1 MKNKF
6 FMVMDFYFSEISGG
20 AELNAESLVDRFIES
35 GYKIKKKKS
44 AEITINFLK
53 KNKDCYFIF
62 SNFILLKEECKQY
75 AIKNLKYFIYEQDHK
90 YLKTRNPI
98 TFPNFIAPPN
108 QLANIDFYKNSI
120 KVLFLTKLAKDVF
133 VSNTKLSNVI
143 NLNSSVWRK
152 EELQFLK
159 TICNTKKIKDIAV
172 MDSSNPIKR
181 KHDCISYCKKN
192 NLNFELIKDSNFKN
206 FMKKMSSFKKLVF
219 FTGHLE
225 TCARIVVE
233 AKMLNLKVIFQKRLV
248 GAASEDW
255 FSLSGETLIDEMEKI
270 SSEMPKRIVGLL
282 SD

>member
-1 MKNKF
+1 
-6 FMVMDFYFSEISGG
+6 
-20 AELNAESLVDRFIES
+20 
-35 GYKIKKKKS
+35 
-44 AEITINFLK
+44 
-53 KNKDCYFIF
+53 
-62 SNFILLKEECKQY
+62 
-75 AIKNLKYFIYEQDHK
+75 
-90 YLKTRNPI
+90 
-98 TFPNFIAPPN
+98 
-108 QLANIDFYKNSI
+108 
-120 KVLFLTKLAKDVF
+120 
-133 VSNTKLSNVI
+133 
-143 NLNSSVWRK
+143 
-152 EELQFLK
+152 
-159 TICNTKKIKDIAV
+159 